1 MPVEALSLPLPPS
14 LLVFMVDLE
23 ALRREALFT
32 AFDYFLVDRIDSKKD
47 TKLKESI
54 VLYTY
59 RKLLAR

>member
-59 RKLLAR
+59 KKLLAR